1 MDRQFRE
8 KRGLIMTEID
18 RTTELYVVGM
28 TCGHC
33 VSSVKEEL
41 SEIPGVKNIEVIL
54 SSGGTSKV
62 TVVSDVNLDDEA
74 LRDAIVEAGF
84 ELKEIK
90 RDI

>member
-1 MDRQFRE
+1 MA
-8 KRGLIMTEID
+8 EID
-18 RTTELYVVGM
+18 RTVELYVDGM

-33 VSSVKEEL
+33 VSSVREEV

-62 TVVSDVNLDDEA
+62 TVVSDVNLDEEA
-74 LRDAIVEAGF
+74 LRDAIAEAGF

-90 RDI
+90 RDF

>member
-1 MDRQFRE
+1 MAN
-8 KRGLIMTEID
+8 ID
-18 RTTELYVVGM
+18 RTVELYVDGM

-54 SSGGTSKV
+54 TTGGTSKV

-74 LRDAIVEAGF
+74 LRDAIAEAGF

-90 RDI
+90 RDL

>member
-1 MDRQFRE
+1 MA
-8 KRGLIMTEID
+8 EID
-18 RTTELYVVGM
+18 RTVELYVDGM

-54 SSGGTSKV
+54 TTGGTSKV

-74 LRDAIVEAGF
+74 LRDAIAEAGF

-90 RDI
+90 RDL

>member
-1 MDRQFRE
+1 MA
-8 KRGLIMTEID
+8 EID
-18 RTTELYVVGM
+18 RTVELYVDGM

-33 VSSVKEEL
+33 VSSVKEEV

-62 TVVSDVNLDDEA
+62 TVVSDINLDDEA
-74 LRDAIVEAGF
+74 LRDAIAEAGF

-90 RDI
+90 RDF

>member
-1 MDRQFRE
+1 MA
-8 KRGLIMTEID
+8 EID
-18 RTTELYVVGM
+18 RTVELYVEGM

-33 VSSVKEEL
+33 VSSVKEEV

-62 TVVSDVNLDDEA
+62 TVVSDVNLDEEA
-74 LRDAIVEAGF
+74 LRDAIAEAGF

-90 RDI
+90 RDF

>member
-1 MDRQFRE
+1 MA
-8 KRGLIMTEID
+8 EID
-18 RTTELYVVGM
+18 RTVELYVDGM

-33 VSSVKEEL
+33 VSSVKEEV

-62 TVVSDVNLDDEA
+62 TVVSDVNLDEEA
-74 LRDAIVEAGF
+74 LRDAIAEAGF

-90 RDI
+90 RDF